1 MDVVGE
7 LKRKMGEI
15 CSEIEELRSRIAV
28 LEEQKS
34 AFTVVI
40 GTYDPDFS
48 AEASTTLVKRR
59 TSNPSDSTTSTVT
72 QLLKGRNN
80 RHIVLDLLRRHD
92 RLMSSVDLAD
102 AFAHDERLPPD
113 QGRQTALA
121 SRFAGT
127 LSGLEKQGMVRKVET
142 DGRRMLWEI
151 DR

>member
-15 CSEIEELRSRIAV
+15 GSEIEELRSRIAV
-28 LEEQKS
+28 LEERKS
-34 AFTVVI
+34 AFAVVI
-40 GTYDPDFS
+40 RTYDPDFS
-48 AEASTTLVKRR
+48 PEASTTLVKRR

-72 QLLKGRNN
+72 QLLKGCNN

>member
-1 MDVVGE
+1 MDVVGD
-7 LKRKMGEI
+7 LKRKMGDI
-15 CSEIEELRSRIAV
+15 SSEIEELRSRIAV
-28 LEEQKS
+28 LEVQKS

-40 GTYDPDFS
+40 RTYDPDFS
-48 AEASTTLVKRR
+48 PEASTSPAKRR
-59 TSNPSDSTTSTVT
+59 ASNPCGSSTATVT

-92 RLMSSVDLAD
+92 RLVSSVDLAGT
-102 AFAHDERLPPD
+102 FVHDERLPPNP
-113 QGRQTALA
+113 GRQTALA